1 MAITLKKKRAQ
12 PEIAGMITV
21 FQAAKKYKV
30 AAVTVRGRLKHHGV
44 EPAIPQPSQGKPAYY
59 RVDDMRK
66 AVAEGIVSLSI
77 DTSKHETIQRFA
89 FEHKI
94 HTNYIYAGLKYV
106 RQMRK
111 VRGLRGRGGSVYYLR
126 SDLAE
131 ALEVERREREKSF
144 ASKEGYGIPDSFA
157 SADPEERAS
166 ARAFA
171 GKHGLDVFSVRSRIA
186 GHELKPVEV
195 SKTAR
200 GAHLYR
206 AGDIIEILRKYP
218 AMLAT
223 DKNGENA
230 TATDGKSAVNAS
242 ASATSAIMGRKSR
255 KRKWVRHAIGARL
268 RVTNVAG
275 RKWVGLFAGYK
286 GTELG
291 ILKLGEGEVVF
302 ARDADVEAVGD
313 DVPVSADDGFEGR
326 FKIYEELANNPYA
339 ALYLQKPGNDSGE
352 QQQHDGRGEVTV
364 RQVIKHRR
372 Q

>member
-1 MAITLKKKRAQ
+1 MAVTLKKKQAH
-12 PEIAGMITV
+12 PELAGMITV
-21 FQAAKKYKV
+21 LQAVKKYKV
-30 AAVTVRGRLKHHGV
+30 TAGTVRGRLKHHGV

-59 RVDDMRK
+59 RVEDMHK

-106 RQMRK
+106 RQRRK

-126 SDLAE
+126 TDLAE

-144 ASKEGYGIPDSFA
+144 ASKDGYGIPDSFA
-157 SADPEERAS
+157 SADPDERIS
-166 ARAFA
+166 ARTFA
-171 GKHGLDVFSVRSRIA
+171 KKHGLDAHSVRSRIA

-206 AGDIIEILRKYP
+206 AGDIIEILRAYP

-230 TATDGKSAVNAS
+230 MDGKSAVNAS
-242 ASATSAIMGRKSR
+242 ASASATTGRKNR
-255 KRKWVRHAIGARL
+255 RRKWVRHAIGARL

-291 ILKLGEGEVVF
+291 VLKLGEGEVVF
-302 ARDADVEAVGD
+302 ARDADIEAVGD

-339 ALYLQKPGNDSGE
+339 ALYLQKPGNDNDE
-352 QQQHDGRGEVTV
+352 LQQHDGHGEITV